1 MSKSLFRPGQN
12 CAAVAHADRVA
23 FIVDAE
29 DYFRAFMQAA
39 ERAQCSI
46 TILAWDFDSRTPLGA
61 DAAGKPI
68 LLGDFL
74 NRLARGNRKLRIR
87 ILDWDFPV
95 VYGTDREA
103 APGSRGGW
111 KPHRRIDFRFDD
123 THPVA
128 GSHHQKIVLID
139 DKLAFSG
146 GLDLTNKR
154 WDTREH
160 KAEDPRRVF
169 EKEPYPPFHDVM
181 IAVDGAA
188 AEALAQVARARWFD
202 ATGEKL
208 PPVKVKS
215 DPWPEKLGVEI
226 EGADLAVSCTT
237 PATDESEGIHHIQA
251 LYLDM
256 IESARDYIYI
266 ENQYFTSER
275 IGRALAASLAKPQGP
290 EIVVVTR
297 LLSHGWLEEL
307 TMTTLR
313 TKLVNE
319 LRKADV
325 HGRLQVFYPDVP
337 GLCEGTCLD
346 IHSKVTIVD
355 DEWLRIGSANLSNR
369 SMGMDTE
376 CDVTVEANGEKR
388 VREAIRGF
396 RDSLIG
402 EHVGAEA
409 RAVASEIERAGTM
422 AEAIERM
429 GSPARHLKTLECP
442 EPPETKIAI
451 AKVGDPEE
459 PVFEGIVRKINPQS
473 VVRAFPVRR
482 LTVVFGAILLA
493 AIALAL
499 VWTHTPLKDVVTR
512 ENAMALAGTFA
523 GLWWAP
529 LLVVLAYTPASF
541 IMFPRWLITMTAVIA
556 FGPYKG
562 FVYAMSGVILAGIA
576 TFLPGKLVGRDTIR
590 HLAGRKLRRVAN
602 FMEQRGLLA
611 VTLVRL
617 VPIAPFPVV
626 NIVMGAMRVKLWHFV
641 LGTFVGMLPG
651 MLAATVLSDQL
662 AAALED
668 PARVNPWMIAAAL
681 LALGTLTYFGQRML
695 RRSPS

>member
-12 CAAVAHADRVA
+12 CAAVAHAERVA

-29 DYFRAFMQAA
+29 DYFRIFMQAA

-46 TILAWDFDSRTPLGA
+46 TILAWDFDSRTPLA
-61 DAAGKPI
+61 RDASGKPI
-68 LLGDFL
+68 LIGQFL
-74 NRLARGNRKLRIR
+74 NGLARRNRNLRIR

-95 VYGTDREA
+95 FYGIDREK
-103 APGSRGGW
+103 APNSRGGW

-123 THPVA
+123 THPVG
-128 GSHHQKIVLID
+128 GSHHQKIVVID
-139 DKLAFSG
+139 DRLAFSG
-146 GLDLTNKR
+146 GLDFTNKR

-160 KAEDPRRVF
+160 KADDPRRVF

-181 IAVDGAA
+181 IAVDGPA
-188 AEALAQVARARWFD
+188 AEALSRVVRERWLD
-202 ATGEKL
+202 ATGETLK
-208 PPVKVKS
+208 PVKTRA
-215 DPWPEKLGVEI
+215 DPWPKEMAVDLSDVEV
-226 EGADLAVSCTT
+226 GVSCTA
-237 PATDESEGIHHIQA
+237 PPIEEPKGIRHVEA
-251 LYLDM
+251 LYLEM
-256 IESARDYIYI
+256 IERARNYIYI

-275 IGRALAASLAKPQGP
+275 IGAALAASLAKPEGP
-290 EIVVVTR
+290 EIVVITR
-297 LLSHGWLEEL
+297 LLSHGWLEEI

-313 TKLVNE
+313 TKLVRTLE
-319 LRKADV
+319 DADRY
-325 HGRLQVFYPDVP
+325 GRFRVFYPDIP

-346 IHSKVTIVD
+346 IHSKVMAVD

-376 CDVTVEANGEKR
+376 CDVTVEAKGDAR
-388 VREAIRGF
+388 VGKAIRRF
-396 RDSLIG
+396 RDGLLA
-402 EHVGAEA
+402 EHMDLEVDAVARDIEKAGSIAKAIEARGAEG
-409 RAVASEIERAGTM
+409 RC
-422 AEAIERM
+422 
-429 GSPARHLKTLECP
+429 LKVLECP
-442 EPPETKIAI
+442 EPPEAKVAI

-459 PVFEGIVRKINPQS
+459 PIIEGIVRRITPDA
-473 VVRAFPVRR
+473 VPAPFPLRR
-482 LTVVFGAILLA
+482 LGYTLGAILLA

-499 VWTHTPLKDVVTR
+499 AWTHTPLRDVVTR
-512 ENAMALAGTFA
+512 ENAMALAAAFA
-523 GLWWAP
+523 GHWWAP
-529 LLVVLAYTPASF
+529 LIVILAYTPASF

-556 FGPYKG
+556 FGPYQG
-562 FVYAMSGVILAGIA
+562 FTYAMSGVILAGVA
-576 TFLPGKLVGRDTIR
+576 TFLPGKLVNRDTIR
-590 HLAGRKLRRVAN
+590 RLAGPKLKRVAN

-651 MLAATVLSDQL
+651 MLAATILSDQL

-681 LALGTLTYFGQRML
+681 LALATLAFFGQRML
-695 RRSPS
+695 RRTPP